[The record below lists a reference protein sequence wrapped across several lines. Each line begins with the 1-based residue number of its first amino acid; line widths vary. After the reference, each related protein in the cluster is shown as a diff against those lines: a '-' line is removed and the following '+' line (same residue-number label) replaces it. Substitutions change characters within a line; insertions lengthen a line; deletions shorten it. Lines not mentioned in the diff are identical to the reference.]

1 MQLVATLF
9 LALAESWRP
18 LAPCDKSRN
27 LDVQILIT
35 DSYILIWDNGVI
47 NTFILTLPLHTIK
60 SPVNRFGFLG
70 CQNDSHDKRIVMMIL
85 TLLLLFYLCNYG
97 IIQCC
102 DSFKFII
109 M

>member
-1 MQLVATLF
+1 MQLVPTLV
-9 LALAESWRP
+9 LALAESWRL
-18 LAPCDKSRN
+18 LAHYMSRN
-27 LDVQILIT
+27 LNVQFLIT

-47 NTFILTLPLHTIK
+47 STFILTLPLHTIK